1 MQVGE
6 QGLAMPHTRVLDWRR
21 LLDLEY
27 QVGVPP
33 HALCGVDQFRACG
46 LELRVGDRRALTRAR
61 LDQNLM
67 TTTGQLGDAGRSDRH
82 AEFVVF
88 RLGWDADMHT
98 CNCEESSAIVQRRR
112 RHMFRISKWSKKL
125 RNTRIVSGCQRRIF
139 GQRIW
144 TVRTAKS

>member
-21 LLDLEY
+21 LLDLEH
-27 QVGVPP
+27 QVGVGP
-33 HALCGVDQFRACG
+33 HALCGGDKLRACG
-46 LELRVGDRRALTRAR
+46 LELGVWDRRALTRAR

-67 TTTGQLGDAGRSDRH
+67 TTTGQLGDPGRGDRH
-82 AEFVVF
+82 AEFVIF

-98 CNCEESSAIVQRRR
+98 SNCEESSVIVQRRR
-112 RHMFRISKWSKKL
+112 RHAFKITRWPKKL
-125 RNTRIVSGCQRRIF
+125 RNTRVVSGYHRRIF
-139 GQRIW
+139 GLRTW